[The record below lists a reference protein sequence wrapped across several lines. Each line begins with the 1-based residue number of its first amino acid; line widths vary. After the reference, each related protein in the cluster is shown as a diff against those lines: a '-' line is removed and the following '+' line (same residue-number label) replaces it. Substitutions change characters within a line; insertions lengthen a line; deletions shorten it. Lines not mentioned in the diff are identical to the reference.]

1 MHSWNSVVV
10 AIGNRDRIVE
20 CLRNEETKVHEKIKS
35 TIAEIN
41 QVKKLTKKE
50 MNENQRLLM
59 NKSRVE
65 LDTTNCKQQLD
76 EYSNKYN
83 EYCKNIVEMQAIIDQ
98 TEKDMERTAE
108 EIRHKQTQMK
118 QLTKD
123 FDKIF
128 TKKYQLEKMLLEN
141 LENQAANDTVVTLS
155 IT

>member
-1 MHSWNSVVV
+1 MKNTYTDYYTLPT
-10 AIGNRDRIVE
+10 RD
-20 CLRNEETKVHEKIKS
+20 
-35 TIAEIN
+35 IN
-41 QVKKLTKKE
+41 FL
-50 MNENQRLLM
+50 
-59 NKSRVE
+59 
-65 LDTTNCKQQLD
+65 
-76 EYSNKYN
+76 
-83 EYCKNIVEMQAIIDQ
+83 DQ
-98 TEKDMERTAE
+98 TEKDVERSAE

>member
-1 MHSWNSVVV
+1 MKNTSPVILIN
-10 AIGNRDRIVE
+10 
-20 CLRNEETKVHEKIKS
+20 
-35 TIAEIN
+35 IAN
-41 QVKKLTKKE
+41 THYFL
-50 MNENQRLLM
+50 
-59 NKSRVE
+59 
-65 LDTTNCKQQLD
+65 
-76 EYSNKYN
+76 
-83 EYCKNIVEMQAIIDQ
+83 DQ